1 MSTPKLL
8 QSTDGHVT
16 TLTINRPE
24 VRNAIDTET
33 MHLIEDAVRGLGRN
47 EETRVIVLTGA
58 GDIAFSAGGDMKEMQ
73 TFSALSGDQVME
85 VWQTGLDVIEGSRKP
100 VICAINGFA
109 YGGGTEI
116 AMACHIRVAVEGSK
130 LGQTEIALDHLPG
143 GGGTQR
149 LPRLVPL
156 GFAYEHL
163 LTGEP
168 IDASEAY
175 RVGLVNHV
183 WPRSEFAQKTADL
196 AGRIAAR
203 APVAVQYTLDA
214 VRDGLKGSLAT
225 GMRLERALAS
235 IVLSSEDAQKGLEE
249 FFADGRRAGKPEDE

>member
-1 MSTPKLL
+1 MSDPKLL
-8 QSTDGHVT
+8 RITEGQVT
-16 TLTINRPE
+16 TLVINRPE
-24 VRNAIDTET
+24 ARNAIDTET
-33 MHLIEDAVRGLGRN
+33 MRLIEDAVRDLGRDDG
-47 EETRVIVLTGA
+47 TRVIMLTGA

-73 TFSALSGDQVME
+73 SFSALSGDQLME
-85 VWQTGLDVIEGSRKP
+85 VWQTGLEAIENAPKP

-116 AMACHIRVAVEGSK
+116 AMACHIRVAVEGAK

-168 IDASEAY
+168 IEAEDAH

-183 WPRSEFAQKTADL
+183 WPRDEFAGRTADL
-196 AGRIAAR
+196 AQRIAAR
-203 APVAVQYTLDA
+203 GPVAVRYTLEA
-214 VRDGLKGSLAT
+214 IREGLKGPLSS
-225 GMRLERALAS
+225 GIRLERALAS
-235 IVLSSEDAQKGLEE
+235 IVLGSEDAQKGLEE
-249 FFADGRRAGKPEDE
+249 FFTKGRRAGSED